1 MTTNDKPA
9 SLSRRALLRRI
20 GLAAGAI
27 YVAPA
32 MVGLNAAHA
41 SGNSGGGNSG
51 GRGSGGG
58 NSGGRSSGGRSSGAS
73 ANSAPSRNSRASR
86 GSGRDSRSGANTP
99 DWVRQM
105 LNRP

>member
-1 MTTNDKPA
+1 MIQENDMTRNDTPA

-51 GRGSGGG
+51 A
-58 NSGGRSSGGRSSGAS
+58 SGGRSSGAS
-73 ANSAPSRNSRASR
+73 GNSGVSRASRASR
-86 GSGRDSRSGANTP
+86 GSGRRGGRGSSDTP
-99 DWVRQM
+99 AWVRQM
-105 LNRP
+105 LNRL

>member
-58 NSGGRSSGGRSSGAS
+58 NSGGRSSGAS

>member
-9 SLSRRALLRRI
+9 SLSRRAMLRRI

-41 SGNSGGGNSG
+41 SGNSGG
-51 GRGSGGG
+51 R
-58 NSGGRSSGGRSSGAS
+58 NSGGRSSGGRASGRS
-73 ANSAPSRNSRASR
+73 GISRPSRASR
-86 GSGRDSRSGANTP
+86 GGGRRGARAEGQTP
-99 DWVRQM
+99 AWVRQM
-105 LNRP
+105 LNRF